1 MKRDFDLVRKLLLF
15 FEDKPNVEAVQVPQI
30 KGYPELEIKYH
41 LVLLH
46 EAGLLR
52 CETVTSQSTP
62 DRVIYVIPFSLT
74 WQGHEFLDASR
85 DETLWKKVTTEI
97 KEQGLAVTFAVL
109 QALLVAAT
117 KKAAGL

>member
-15 FEDKPNVEAVQVPQI
+15 FEDKPNDEAVQVPPI
-30 KGYPELEIKYH
+30 EGYPELEIKYH

-62 DRVIYVIPFSLT
+62 DRVIYVIPFGLT

-109 QALLVAAT
+109 QALLVAAA